1 MAQTIVGLDIGSTTL
16 RAVEIAGANSAHP
29 VIRRYR
35 QAPTPPGSVARGEV
49 LEPNTVAHAL
59 KQLWA
64 AGKFTTKR
72 VVLGMGNQRVLA
84 RDLSVPKAP
93 IERIRESLPFQVQ
106 DMLPMPVAD
115 ALLDFYPIS
124 ESESEAGP
132 MVNGLLIAAVKDAV
146 TANVQAA
153 HLAGLRTV
161 EVDLIPFAL
170 DRVLLAREHS
180 AGTVA
185 LIDIGYATTSV
196 IIATNG
202 VPQFVRIIPTGGGDV
217 TDALA
222 TRLELPV
229 EEAELLKQRLGLAA
243 AVTDS
248 QGERAAAVIYELTNE
263 LLGSLRNTVRYFM
276 NTRPRDP
283 VSHIV
288 LTGGGSYLRGLPEAL
303 RKFTRL
309 EVVAGDPFASVAL
322 ARNIHAGTLRAS
334 RSSLLVAL
342 GLALG
347 SVAA

>member
-1 MAQTIVGLDIGSTTL
+1 MAKTVVGLDIGSTTL
-16 RAVEIAGANSAHP
+16 RAVEIAGADTAHP

-35 QAPTPPGSVARGEV
+35 QAPTPAGSVTRGEV
-49 LEPNTVAHAL
+49 VEPNTVAHAL

-64 AGKFTTKR
+64 AGKFSTKR

-124 ESESEAGP
+124 ESQGETGP
-132 MVNGLLIAAVKDAV
+132 MVNGLLIAAVKEAV
-146 TANVQAA
+146 AGNVKAA
-153 HLAGLRTV
+153 QLAGLFTV

-170 DRVLLAREHS
+170 DRALLTRQHTV
-180 AGTVA
+180 GTVA

-222 TRLELPV
+222 TRLDMPID
-229 EEAELLKQRLGLAA
+229 EAELLKQRLGLAA
-243 AVTDS
+243 AVTDVA
-248 QGERAAAVIYELTNE
+248 GEHAAAIIYELTNE
-263 LLGSLRNTVRYFM
+263 LLGSLRNTVNYFR
-276 NTRPRDP
+276 NTRPADP

-303 RKFTRL
+303 REFCRL
-309 EVVAGDPFASVAL
+309 SVIPGDPFASVAL
-322 ARNIHAGTLRAS
+322 ARNVHPDTLRAS
-334 RSSLLVAL
+334 KSSLLVAL

-347 SVAA
+347 SAAA